1 MRKRAAPREP
11 RAKQIDR
18 GLDAQIGIALF
29 GEESA
34 LLFAREHAAELTG
47 AIEIAQRA
55 PIAHVDHADGQS
67 LGRERVGER
76 LRLAP
81 RMRHILRRDAEQTAA
96 FEAGQ
101 RGGTV
106 VDEHGNDGHGRRL
119 LCGC

>member
-1 MRKRAAPREP
+1 MRKRAALREP

-18 GLDAQIGIALF
+18 GFDAQIRVALF

-34 LLFAREHAAELTG
+34 FLFAREHAAELAG

-55 PIAHVDHADGQS
+55 PVAHVDHADGQP
-67 LGRERVGER
+67 LGRERIGER

-81 RMRHILRRDAEQTAA
+81 RLRHILRRDAEQTAA
-96 FEAGQ
+96 LEAGQ

-119 LCGC
+119 LC